1 MKKPEEVT
9 TNIQK
14 PKRED
19 ENNEEDD
26 QKDDQNVD
34 QKDETAV
41 E

>member
-1 MKKPEEVT
+1 MRMKKPEEVT

-19 ENNEEDD
+19 ENNEAEGEQMDIE
-26 QKDDQNVD
+26 
-34 QKDETAV
+34 KDEAAV